1 MEQVISNF
9 ADIAAGIA
17 GAVIQSIPAPDT
29 PAYFLMLGIIL
40 VLLALLCALLLI
52 RLRRARLA
60 KAAEA
65 AFGRDVT
72 FDDISAEAAA
82 SQPREESDAV
92 DETNGV
98 DDANAQPQMP
108 PLVAEK
114 VEPVTDNP
122 KRDDLALEAEMAS
135 GEGREAPAGGFRFF
149 KRKAKSD
156 AGMEDATSPDDDV
169 FLLGL
174 EQEMLATR
182 QLYLDGLI
190 TKEVYVTETRALYD
204 KAQSRMS

>member
-9 ADIAAGIA
+9 ANFAAGIV
-17 GAVIQSIPAPDT
+17 GVVVQSIPEPDT
-29 PAYFLMLGIIL
+29 LPYFVMLGTL
-40 VLLALLCALLLI
+40 LMLLALLCIWLLI

-60 KAAEA
+60 KAADA
-65 AFGRDVT
+65 AFSPEVT

-82 SQPREESDAV
+82 AQPRI
-92 DETNGV
+92 
-98 DDANAQPQMP
+98 
-108 PLVAEK
+108 
-114 VEPVTDNP
+114 
-122 KRDDLALEAEMAS
+122 EAEAEPEIEPAPAPQAASQMAVQDS
-135 GEGREAPAGGFRFF
+135 VAASSADDEASPIDGERGEAPAGGFRFF
-149 KRKAKSD
+149 KRKSKATGD
-156 AGMEDATSPDDDV
+156 DATSQSVEDDV

-204 KAQSRMS
+204 KAQSRMT

>member
-9 ADIAAGIA
+9 ANFAAGIV
-17 GAVIQSIPAPDT
+17 GVVVQSIPEPDT
-29 PAYFLMLGIIL
+29 LPYFVMLGTL
-40 VLLALLCALLLI
+40 LMLLALLCIWLLI

-60 KAAEA
+60 KAADA
-65 AFGRDVT
+65 AFSPEVT

-82 SQPREESDAV
+82 AQPRIEAEAEP
-92 DETNGV
+92 ETEP
-98 DDANAQPQMP
+98 APAPQAAPQMAVQDS
-108 PLVAEK
+108 VAASSA
-114 VEPVTDNP
+114 
-122 KRDDLALEAEMAS
+122 DDEAS
-135 GEGREAPAGGFRFF
+135 PIDGERGEAPAGGFRFF
-149 KRKAKSD
+149 KRKSKATGD
-156 AGMEDATSPDDDV
+156 DATSQSVEDDV

-204 KAQSRMS
+204 KAQIRMT

>member
-9 ADIAAGIA
+9 ANFAAGIV
-17 GAVIQSIPAPDT
+17 GVVVQSIPEPDT
-29 PAYFLMLGIIL
+29 LPYFVMLGTL
-40 VLLALLCALLLI
+40 LMLLALLCIWLLI

-60 KAAEA
+60 KAADATFSPE
-65 AFGRDVT
+65 VT

-82 SQPREESDAV
+82 ARPRIEAEA
-92 DETNGV
+92 EPEIEP
-98 DDANAQPQMP
+98 APAPQAAPQMAVQDS
-108 PLVAEK
+108 VAASSA
-114 VEPVTDNP
+114 
-122 KRDDLALEAEMAS
+122 DDEAS
-135 GEGREAPAGGFRFF
+135 PIDGERGEAPAGGFRFF
-149 KRKAKSD
+149 KRKSKATGD
-156 AGMEDATSPDDDV
+156 DATSQSVEDDV

-204 KAQSRMS
+204 KAQSRMT